1 MFKQREW
8 LDYSIVAKAHFHP
21 RFLKW
26 VLTRGGQLIPDGRII
41 WLWGP
46 RSGPSR
52 GGGAWPSGAII
63 FLGGAAMELACISA
77 ILDRTAS
84 QPSNPACKEK
94 KQRGTLKTD
103 RKKTSNL
110 KWSESF
116 DTDTANAS
124 IVINDSILSDTRFL
138 VICNDFGVLKK
149 QTHFIWSRTELLG
162 RCDIAVVYV
171 SAGTGVGTRSSRDPS
186 IRMVRLVGSHTH
198 LTHLALKLRK
208 RRMWM
213 KQTKIKLQHHLLSG
227 IFAHPYWI
235 TFDHNYI

>member
-1 MFKQREW
+1 M
-8 LDYSIVAKAHFHP
+8 
-21 RFLKW
+21 
-26 VLTRGGQLIPDGRII
+26 

-52 GGGAWPSGAII
+52 CGGPWPSGAII
-63 FLGGAAMELACISA
+63 FLGGAAMELACIRA
-77 ILDRTAS
+77 ILERTAS
-84 QPSNPACKEK
+84 QPSSPACKEK
-94 KQRGTLKTD
+94 KWRATLYQLYQTFKT
-103 RKKTSNL
+103 NL
-110 KWSESF
+110 KWSESLA
-116 DTDTANAS
+116 TDTAFAKL
-124 IVINDSILSDTRFL
+124 VINDNILSDTRLQVKLFVTTL
-138 VICNDFGVLKK
+138 VFSK

-213 KQTKIKLQHHLLSG
+213 KQTNIKLQHHLL
-227 IFAHPYWI
+227 P
-235 TFDHNYI
+235 